1 MVCSAVKGSL
11 GCFSIYLSTFKKLS
25 DTRCQRKKVQILIKI
40 SVWRRAYNSV
50 EKRDITLINK
60 EAKEKW
66 GQGGRY
72 DNGLNRTVPASVLS
86 TN

>member
-1 MVCSAVKGSL
+1 MPEKKGS
-11 GCFSIYLSTFKKLS
+11 
-25 DTRCQRKKVQILIKI
+25 DTNKNFCLEESLQFC
-40 SVWRRAYNSV
+40 